1 MYWVQKGLLF
11 FHLIGLGLYIG
22 FHAVTYLLS
31 ARIQAAREAGEEG
44 GAEEL
49 ANSRMLFR
57 VLVMAIW
64 GLVLLLSSGLA
75 MSILSGYGFFG
86 TTWLTVKHVAFFAMI
101 LNTAHLLFIMR
112 LLGRELSSVSGAGP
126 RGGPRPGGAA
136 KAVRSFQRGH
146 DGDHH
151 SFRGVSVLSAAPS
164 GGSED

>member
-1 MYWVQKGLLF
+1 MYWVQKSLLF

-112 LLGRELSSVSGAGP
+112 LLGRKLSSVSGP
-126 RGGPRPGGAA
+126 PVPE
-136 KAVRSFQRGH
+136 AVRALVERRKPFGLFNEVMTVIIILSGV
-146 DGDHH
+146 
-151 SFRGVSVLSAAPS
+151 FRF
-164 GGSED
+164 

>member
-1 MYWVQKGLLF
+1 MYWVQEVLLF
-11 FHLIGLGLYIG
+11 FRLIGLGLYIG

-112 LLGRELSSVSGAGP
+112 LLGRELSSVSGP
-126 RGGPRPGGAA
+126 PVPE
-136 KAVRSFQRGH
+136 AVRALVERRKPFGLFNEVMTVIIILSGV
-146 DGDHH
+146 
-151 SFRGVSVLSAAPS
+151 FRF
-164 GGSED
+164 

>member
-31 ARIQAAREAGEEG
+31 ARIQTAREAGEEEG

-57 VLVMAIW
+57 VLVMAVW

-86 TTWLTVKHVAFFAMI
+86 TTWLTIKHVAFFAMI
-101 LNTAHLLFIMR
+101 LNTSHLLFIMR
-112 LLGRELSSVSGAGP
+112 LLGRELASVSGP
-126 RGGPRPGGAA
+126 PVSE
-136 KAVRSFQRGH
+136 AVRALVERRKPFGFFNEVMTVIIILSGV
-146 DGDHH
+146 
-151 SFRGVSVLSAAPS
+151 FRF
-164 GGSED
+164 

>member
-86 TTWLTVKHVAFFAMI
+86 TTWLTIKHVAFFAMI

-112 LLGRELSSVSGAGP
+112 LLGRKLSSVSGP
-126 RGGPRPGGAA
+126 PVPE
-136 KAVRSFQRGH
+136 AVRALVERRKPFGLFNEVMTVIIILSGV
-146 DGDHH
+146 
-151 SFRGVSVLSAAPS
+151 FRF
-164 GGSED
+164 

>member
-101 LNTAHLLFIMR
+101 LNTVHLLFIMR
-112 LLGRELSSVSGAGP
+112 LLGRELSSVSGP
-126 RGGPRPGGAA
+126 PVPE
-136 KAVRSFQRGH
+136 AVRALVERRKPFGLFNEVMTVIIILSGV
-146 DGDHH
+146 
-151 SFRGVSVLSAAPS
+151 FRF
-164 GGSED
+164 

>member
-22 FHAVTYLLS
+22 FHAMTYLLS
-31 ARIQAAREAGEEG
+31 ARIKVARETGD

-49 ANSRMLFR
+49 AYSRMLFR
-57 VLVMAIW
+57 ILVMAIG

-86 TTWLTVKHVAFFAMI
+86 TTWLTVKHLAFFAMI

-112 LLGRELSSVSGAGP
+112 LLGRELAPVSGP
-126 RGGPRPGGAA
+126 PVPE
-136 KAVRSFQRGH
+136 AVRALVERRKPFGLFNEVMTAIIILA
-146 DGDHH
+146 GV
-151 SFRGVSVLSAAPS
+151 FRF
-164 GGSED
+164 

>member
-11 FHLIGLGLYIG
+11 FHLIGLGFYIG

-112 LLGRELSSVSGAGP
+112 LLGRKLSSVSGP
-126 RGGPRPGGAA
+126 PVPE
-136 KAVRSFQRGH
+136 AVRALVERRKPFGLFNEVMTVIIILSGV
-146 DGDHH
+146 
-151 SFRGVSVLSAAPS
+151 FRF
-164 GGSED
+164 

>member
-44 GAEEL
+44 GGEEL

-112 LLGRELSSVSGAGP
+112 LLGRKLSSVSGP
-126 RGGPRPGGAA
+126 PVPE
-136 KAVRSFQRGH
+136 AVRALVERRKPFGLFNEVMTVIIILSGV
-146 DGDHH
+146 
-151 SFRGVSVLSAAPS
+151 FRF
-164 GGSED
+164 

>member
-112 LLGRELSSVSGAGP
+112 LLGRELSSVSGP
-126 RGGPRPGGAA
+126 PVPE
-136 KAVRSFQRGH
+136 AVRALVERRKPFGLFNEVMTVIIILSGV
-146 DGDHH
+146 
-151 SFRGVSVLSAAPS
+151 FRF
-164 GGSED
+164 

>member
-64 GLVLLLSSGLA
+64 GLVLLLSSVLA

-112 LLGRELSSVSGAGP
+112 LLGRELSFVSGP
-126 RGGPRPGGAA
+126 PVPE
-136 KAVRSFQRGH
+136 AVRALVERRKPFGLFNEVMTVIIILSGV
-146 DGDHH
+146 
-151 SFRGVSVLSAAPS
+151 FRF
-164 GGSED
+164 

>member
-31 ARIQAAREAGEEG
+31 ARIQAAREAGEEEG

-57 VLVMAIW
+57 VLVMAVW

-101 LNTAHLLFIMR
+101 LNTSHLLFIMR
-112 LLGRELSSVSGAGP
+112 LLGRELASVSGP
-126 RGGPRPGGAA
+126 PVSE
-136 KAVRSFQRGH
+136 AVRALVERRKPFGFFNEVMTVIIILF
-146 DGDHH
+146 GV
-151 SFRGVSVLSAAPS
+151 FRF
-164 GGSED
+164 

>member
-31 ARIQAAREAGEEG
+31 GRIQAAREAGD

-49 ANSRMLFR
+49 ANSRMPFR

-112 LLGRELSSVSGAGP
+112 LLGRELSFVSGP
-126 RGGPRPGGAA
+126 PVPE
-136 KAVRSFQRGH
+136 AVRALVERRKPFGLFNEVMTVIIILSGM
-146 DGDHH
+146 
-151 SFRGVSVLSAAPS
+151 FRF
-164 GGSED
+164 

>member
-31 ARIQAAREAGEEG
+31 ARIQAARGPAKRRG

-57 VLVMAIW
+57 VLVMAVW

-86 TTWLTVKHVAFFAMI
+86 TTWLTIKHVAFFAMI
-101 LNTAHLLFIMR
+101 LNTSHLLFIMR
-112 LLGRELSSVSGAGP
+112 LLGRELASVSGP
-126 RGGPRPGGAA
+126 PVSE
-136 KAVRSFQRGH
+136 AVRALVERRKPFGFFNEVMTVIIILSGV
-146 DGDHH
+146 
-151 SFRGVSVLSAAPS
+151 FRF
-164 GGSED
+164 

>member
-31 ARIQAAREAGEEG
+31 ARIQAAREAGEEEG

-57 VLVMAIW
+57 VLVMAVW

-86 TTWLTVKHVAFFAMI
+86 TTWLTIKHVAFFAMI
-101 LNTAHLLFIMR
+101 LNTSHLLFIMR
-112 LLGRELSSVSGAGP
+112 LLGRELASVSGP
-126 RGGPRPGGAA
+126 PVSE
-136 KAVRSFQRGH
+136 AVRALVERRKPFGFFNEVMTVIIILSGV
-146 DGDHH
+146 
-151 SFRGVSVLSAAPS
+151 FRF
-164 GGSED
+164 

>member
-31 ARIQAAREAGEEG
+31 ARIQTAREAGEEEG

-57 VLVMAIW
+57 VLVMAVW

-86 TTWLTVKHVAFFAMI
+86 TTWLTIKHVAFFAMI
-101 LNTAHLLFIMR
+101 LNTSHLLFIMR
-112 LLGRELSSVSGAGP
+112 LLGRELSSVSGP
-126 RGGPRPGGAA
+126 PVPE
-136 KAVRSFQRGH
+136 AVRALVERRKPFGLFNEVMTVIIILSGV
-146 DGDHH
+146 
-151 SFRGVSVLSAAPS
+151 FRF
-164 GGSED
+164 